1 MDNTEIKARDLRQ
14 LADNIENPSR
24 CTTRDRVESSILTTT
39 NPLWAKAQKGIMEY
53 NEMIEK
59 MNQSSSSSR
68 EQQLLNSYDKER
80 DNIMRNIRR

>member
-1 MDNTEIKARDLRQ
+1 MTNTEFKARYLRQ
-14 LADNIENPSR
+14 LADNIENSSR

-59 MNQSSSSSR
+59 QNQSSSSSR